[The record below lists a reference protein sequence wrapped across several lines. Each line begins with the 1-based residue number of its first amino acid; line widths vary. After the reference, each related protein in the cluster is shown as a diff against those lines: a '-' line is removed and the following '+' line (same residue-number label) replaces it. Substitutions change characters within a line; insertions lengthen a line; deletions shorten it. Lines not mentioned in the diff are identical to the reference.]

1 MSIRAKVIGFIVS
14 ILLLLLAGIVFIF
27 DASYAEAY
35 RVFGN
40 QYHFVRNQ
48 AIWAVLG
55 IVAMVVAA
63 ATPVKLLQ
71 KSALGIG
78 VGILVLL
85 FLVFIPNI
93 GQEVNGARRWIS
105 ISGYQFQPSEFAKL
119 GLVLFG
125 GYLLTVKKGMKYF
138 FGFFGVAML
147 LILLQPDLDTV
158 IVIGTTMIA
167 MLFVAG
173 ITWRS
178 LASMGIIAI
187 LTVPAL
193 IMVSPYRRARVM
205 TYLDAS
211 ADPLGSSYH
220 VRQVQLALGSG
231 GLFGQGFGQSRAKY
245 QFIPEASTDS
255 IFAIVAEEVGFF
267 GSAIVLLFLSLPGLL
282 GYGIARAASSMS
294 DKIIATGITTW
305 LMTQTLLNLGAMTMI
320 IPLSG
325 IPLPFLSYGG
335 SSLLSVLLASGILVG
350 IGIRAGRS

>member
-1 MSIRAKVIGFIVS
+1 MSIRTKVIAFIVS
-14 ILLLLLAGIVFIF
+14 ILLLLIAGIVFIF

-55 IVAMVVAA
+55 LVAMVITACI
-63 ATPVKLLQ
+63 PVSILKRM
-71 KSALGIG
+71 ALGIG
-78 VGILVLL
+78 VTTIVFLVL
-85 FLVFIPNI
+85 VFVPNI
-93 GQEVNGARRWIS
+93 GLEVNGAMRWIS

-125 GYLLTVKKGMKYF
+125 GYMLTTKKGMKFF
-138 FGFFGVAML
+138 FGLYGLAMI

-158 IVIGTTMIA
+158 IVIGSTMIA
-167 MLFVAG
+167 MLFVGG

-178 LASMGIIAI
+178 LASMAIIAI
-187 LTVPAL
+187 ITVPAL
-193 IMVSPYRRARVM
+193 VMISPYRRARVM

-267 GSAIVLLFLSLPGLL
+267 GSSIVLFFLCLPGLL
-282 GYGIARAASSMS
+282 GYGIAKASSSMS

-305 LMTQTLLNLGAMTMI
+305 FMTQTLLNLGAMTMI

-335 SSLLSVLLASGILVG
+335 SSLLSVLLASGILIG
-350 IGIRAGRS
+350 IGIRAGRA